1 MIVKRIIPDRVH
13 VLIILASFIAQF
25 NLISSLKGLIF
36 LPIPFVIAILINYDY
51 VGGGDIKLITAIGF
65 FLGFRKGLF
74 AIIIGMSIVVFIALP
89 IKNIE
94 KRIYDTYG
102 FIPCH
107 RFVYVP
113 INKNIRN
120 IGIGGNKL
128 KKFLK
133 NRTLVG
139 VVCIIFALILS
150 FGITPMLSKSMSSQT
165 EIIRARE
172 NIKKEKNNQRKS
184 YKSKS

>member
-1 MIVKRIIPDRVH
+1 MLALKNIAFITVLAYAAYNDCKKRIIPDRVH

-89 IKNIE
+89 IK
-94 KRIYDTYG
+94 KYRKKGYT
-102 FIPCH
+102 IPMAL
-107 RFVYVP
+107 YLA
-113 INKNIRN
+113 
-120 IGIGGNKL
+120 IGSFMSL
-128 KKFLK
+128 
-133 NRTLVG
+133 
-139 VVCIIFALILS
+139 LIK
-150 FGITPMLSKSMSSQT
+150 I
-165 EIIRARE
+165 
-172 NIKKEKNNQRKS
+172 
-184 YKSKS
+184 